1 MKTLLTLCMLYTFQV
16 FAQSGGIQVHISGAT
31 DKCYWSDQNVY
42 CFRITTTEREQQF
55 ALIDSAMTDH
65 FGWVTFN
72 RLQAGNYQL
81 TITEGNKDWIVS
93 NIQVQDKQL
102 FVSQAEVTESYARNI
117 AQSAQLTYIEGN
129 TPTKPQ
135 TELKL
140 TKEDIRR
147 MPARESIGSVN
158 MDSEES
164 HSIEEVTILAYR
176 VPLISS
182 TGVSGY
188 TISHEANTTGM
199 MNTQASP
206 ISMTQTLLN
215 TPGINSVSIRGS
227 RLDASSYYVDG
238 IRVRGIDVP
247 NSMIGT
253 VQVITGGIP
262 ANYGDVTG
270 GIILVTTDVGRRNFG
285 YSNPSYSGSYR
296 SIKPEYEEP
305 KVIFDQFAPIYENQ
319 FLATRQNAHSTFGLD
334 VDRASWSY
342 CKRVLEDGGS
352 LSRDAVKVE
361 EFINSFKHK
370 EMYVSDEDLLNVEL
384 ERMACPWNETHQLVA
399 VHLKAADLKQEVDL
413 VHHQYTFLIDVSG
426 SMSGADRLDLVKEG
440 MKNLVDHL
448 DERDRVAIVTYAG
461 YESVA
466 LYPTNGDQKTVIKH
480 AIDQLGAGGST
491 NGMGGLQMAF
501 NLATEMYDPQANNRV
516 ILATDGDFNVGISNP
531 QELEQYISTQ
541 RGKGI
546 YLTAIGVGM
555 GNYRNDILETLADK
569 GDGNHFYVKD
579 LRDADEVLVK
589 NIGNLLT
596 VARDVKLDVQF
607 NPELVKEYRLLG
619 YENRLM
625 PSEDFKDDTKDG
637 GEVGVGHQIVALYEI
652 EPGVDS
658 TVVASTDTLVYNTND
673 IAAVLLRYKP
683 KAAPASIE
691 KSFHVNQQTELTEN
705 PSLVLSAAMA
715 LELRNSPFK
724 GACSPVLLDELSKK
738 VKGDEYNDLIEVCK
752 KLIQL

>member
-1 MKTLLTLCMLYTFQV
+1 MKTLLTFCIICTFHA
-16 FAQSGGIQVHISGAT
+16 FSQSGGIQVCLSGA
-31 DKCYWSDQNVY
+31 DDHCYWSDQKVY
-42 CFRITTTEREQQF
+42 CFRVTATQSEENYV
-55 ALIDSAMTDH
+55 LVDSAVTDH

-72 RLQAGNYQL
+72 RLQSGNYQL
-81 TITEGNKDWIVS
+81 TITEGNKDWIAS

-102 FVSQAEVTESYARNI
+102 FVSQAYVTESYTRSI
-117 AQSAQLTYIEGN
+117 AQAAQLKYIEGN
-129 TPTKPQ
+129 
-135 TELKL
+135 
-140 TKEDIRR
+140 
-147 MPARESIGSVN
+147 PANDPSVKTTLMRQDVQRIPSN
-158 MDSEES
+158 SRLYTLDAEVEN
-164 HSIEEVTILAYR
+164 SIEEITILAYR

-182 TGVSGY
+182 NVTSGY
-188 TISHEANTTGM
+188 TISREAVNTGM

-206 ISMTQTLLN
+206 ISMTQTLLS
-215 TPGINSVSIRGS
+215 TPGINNVSIRGS
-227 RLDASSYYVDG
+227 RMDASSYYVDG
-238 IRVRGIDVP
+238 VRVRGIDVP

-270 GIILVTTDVGRRNFG
+270 GVILVTTDVGRKNFG
-285 YSNPSYSGSYR
+285 YSNPSYSGTYR
-296 SIKPEYEEP
+296 SIKTEIEEP
-305 KVIFDQFAPIYENQ
+305 RIRFDRFAPIYENQ
-319 FLATRQNAHSTFGLD
+319 FLATRQHAHSTFGLD

-342 CKRVLEDGGS
+342 CKRILDEGGS

-370 EMYVSDEDLLNVEL
+370 EMNVSDEALLDVQL
-384 ERMACPWNETHQLVA
+384 ERMACPWNEQHQLVA
-399 VHLKAADLKQEVDL
+399 VHLKAADLKQELDL

-426 SMSGADRLDLVKEG
+426 SMSGADRLGLIKEG

-448 DERDRVAIVTYAG
+448 DERDRVSIVTYAG
-461 YESVA
+461 YETVA
-466 LYPTNGDQKTVIKH
+466 LYPTNGDQKATIKA

-491 NGMGGLQMAF
+491 NGSGGLKMAYD
-501 NLATEMYDPQANNRV
+501 LATEMYDPQANNRV

-546 YLTAIGVGM
+546 YLTALGVGM
-555 GNYRNDILETLADK
+555 GNYRNDILETLSDK
-569 GDGNHFYVKD
+569 GDGNHFYIKD
-579 LRDADEVLVK
+579 LHDADEVLVK

-625 PSEDFKDDTKDG
+625 PSQDFKDDTKDG
-637 GEVGVGHQIVALYEI
+637 GEVGVGHQVVALYEI
-652 EPGVDS
+652 EPGTDLTTES
-658 TVVASTDTLVYNTND
+658 KSDTVVYQADD

-683 KAAPASIE
+683 RDAQTSIE
-691 KSFHVNQQTELTEN
+691 KSFHVNQQTPLTEN
-705 PSLVLSAAMA
+705 PSLVLSAALA

-724 GACSPVLLDELSKK
+724 GTCSPMLIGELAQKVNGTEYEELL
-738 VKGDEYNDLIEVCK
+738 EVCK
-752 KLIQL
+752 KLVQL